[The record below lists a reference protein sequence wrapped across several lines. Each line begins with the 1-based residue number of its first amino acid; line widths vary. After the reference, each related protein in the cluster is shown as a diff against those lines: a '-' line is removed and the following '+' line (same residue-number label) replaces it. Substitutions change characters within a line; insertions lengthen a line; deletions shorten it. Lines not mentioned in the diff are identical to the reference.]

1 MVWLASK
8 LKIFG
13 SFQKVNIFIKDINTT
28 IILDLLSKN
37 LIITKEEPHLIM
49 NSESIK
55 FIFLNNFGFDTLT
68 VNGCFEENKKNGFV
82 RASKALAIENLN
94 NLGIFIN
101 PKIIFRLDLFF
112 LYLKLLSKVKKKLQK
127 NNN

>member
-1 MVWLASK
+1 
-8 LKIFG
+8 
-13 SFQKVNIFIKDINTT
+13 
-28 IILDLLSKN
+28 
-37 LIITKEEPHLIM
+37 M